1 MLWAPR
7 LYQCFLMSFV
17 IKNWIL
23 YSLQFSLSRLCA
35 TALTNKVF
43 LSQTLGTKKSSIMY
57 GFRSDILFPIRFCH
71 LIYACLCGSIALILQ
86 YKDKVTQRH
95 GMKRLFEVISKAK
108 LIQLPGTSTE
118 RKCFPLFWI
127 PLLFLDAAGNEDV
140 EMASQNPGIVQLQVE
155 APAWTGVWLHV
166 ILSVQE
172 GAHIDLTLIFR
183 GDGNSASWLKCNS
196 LLWFSLQLSLIKD
209 PPRSVLLAAEE

>member
-1 MLWAPR
+1 MHV
-7 LYQCFLMSFV
+7 FV
-17 IKNWIL
+17 VPL
-23 YSLQFSLSRLCA
+23 LSYC
-35 TALTNKVF
+35 
-43 LSQTLGTKKSSIMY
+43 STKTKLHKEMEWK
-57 GFRSDILFPIRFCH
+57 G
-71 LIYACLCGSIALILQ
+71 CLRW
-86 YKDKVTQRH
+86 YR
-95 GMKRLFEVISKAK
+95 KAK

-118 RKCFPLFWI
+118 HKCFPLFWI

-155 APAWTGVWLHV
+155 APAWTGAWLYV
-166 ILSVQE
+166 ILGVQE

-209 PPRSVLLAAEE
+209 PPWSVLLAAEEYVVQSSKCVCTSWMNRPWDPDVFGADSESSKWIESGRVCFCLLQRHNH